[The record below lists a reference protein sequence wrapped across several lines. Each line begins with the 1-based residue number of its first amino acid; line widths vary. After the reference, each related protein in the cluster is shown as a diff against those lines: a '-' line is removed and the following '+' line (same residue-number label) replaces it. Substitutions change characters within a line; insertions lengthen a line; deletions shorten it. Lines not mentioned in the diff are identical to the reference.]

1 MRAFACLVEG
11 DELREVAMIRY
22 LRVVVGEEVRA
33 ERVDLAVEGWLPPE
47 RLPRYCRCFDS
58 AADAAVPHGAAT
70 SATALSAHA
79 VPSALR
85 TTVLAVETGISP
97 SASTN
102 VVCL

>member
-47 RLPRYCRCFDS
+47 RLPRYCRCFDT
-58 AADAAVPHGAAT
+58 AAYAAVPHGAAWGGT
-70 SATALSAHA
+70 TLNAHA

-85 TTVLAVETGISP
+85 TTALAVETGTSP